1 MVKPESDPRKT
12 IRKITRDLENLQ
24 FNTCVASLMELS
36 NEIQDTTGDDEA
48 TLGALLAMGVVAA
61 VRRFCTRRRV
71 VASHLKVTHA

>member
-1 MVKPESDPRKT
+1 MKALGGRPPILVGASMGGGTSLLAAGEGR
-12 IRKITRDLENLQ
+12 LEAAAVVL
-24 FNTCVASLMELS
+24 VA
-36 NEIQDTTGDDEA
+36 GGFV